1 MELLCIPRTS
11 FLQPAKPTQAEK
23 MWLPCLLSCLV
34 CCKDYACLNA
44 KAKATFSRL
53 LILLG
58 YITVNSPLCVRLLSL
73 VVSLVVAPVAL
84 MLVRLLIHVLAL
96 TRRSSPVNSVIWRL
110 RSGSRDL

>member
-1 MELLCIPRTS
+1 MYS
-11 FLQPAKPTQAEK
+11 QNQFSPTCQANIGKENVA
-23 MWLPCLLSCLV
+23 SLV

-44 KAKATFSRL
+44 KATFSLL

-58 YITVNSPLCVRLLSL
+58 YINSPLCVRLLSL